1 MGATNIHYEAPKS
14 KFKSAREAYKALV
27 EEETLSN
34 GTDPYNGT
42 ISTCRYVGEIG
53 RPDGQDEYDRILDY
67 RITETGYC
75 AHYETEKYYVFVG
88 WART

>member
-14 KFKSAREAYKALV
+14 KFKNAREAYKALV
-27 EEETLSN
+27 QEETERY

-42 ISTCRYVGEIG
+42 ISTCSYVGEIS
-53 RPDGQDEYDRILDY
+53 RPESREEYDRVLDY
-67 RITETGYC
+67 KVSATGEC